1 MYNGSFP
8 EWRAEMSSKKYE
20 LILIALAFL
29 ISAGIVLYQ
38 VAESPQMSPVT
49 TVKAEY
55 ETVSDEYNET
65 NAQKVN
71 INSAGRELLMSLY
84 GIGEDRAQAI
94 IDYRSNNGS
103 FRDISEIMEVEGISE
118 KVYEQIKDDITV

>member
-1 MYNGSFP
+1 
-8 EWRAEMSSKKYE
+8 MSSKKYE

>member
-1 MYNGSFP
+1 
-8 EWRAEMSSKKYE
+8 MSSKKYE

-49 TVKAEY
+49 TVKSHN
-55 ETVSDEYNET
+55 ETVSYEDHGT
-65 NAQKVN
+65 QKVN
-71 INSAGRELLMSLY
+71 INMAGKELLMSLY

-94 IDYRSNNGS
+94 IDYRGNNGN

-118 KVYEQIKDDITV
+118 KVYEWIKNDITV